1 MQDGGDKL
9 NVLHDATLE
18 LSKLGRGERVR
29 ATDDGDHCAREGR
42 TMSGSSLVRDVRG
55 DDAPF
60 TRFDSCRIN
69 SMSNSRSLQPRKS
82 HVSLLTHKE

>member
-1 MQDGGDKL
+1 MDGDEL

-29 ATDDGDHCAREGR
+29 ATDDGDNCEREGR
-42 TMSGSSLVRDVRG
+42 TVSGPTLVRDVKG

-69 SMSNSRSLQPRKS
+69 SMSNSRSLKP
-82 HVSLLTHKE
+82 